1 MFHSLSVNYAYTL
14 FSFVYFQFSC
24 GNQVGEYLGVS
35 GMGAMR
41 VFRTFRCLRPLRAM
55 SRLQGLKVELWNKG
69 ILHDWWRE
77 GNENLLKSLAVSN
90 CTVGWLWK
98 WELQIKDLCTQCL
111 FTRNIKLDKHLYIH
125 KCLNELLVNLKWQW
139 WVRMS
144 VRWYGTAWALP
155 IKGINLTEGGGGIPL
170 LMAPLIFVHFE

>member
-1 MFHSLSVNYAYTL
+1 
-14 FSFVYFQFSC
+14 
-24 GNQVGEYLGVS
+24 
-35 GMGAMR
+35 MGAMR

-155 IKGINLTEGGGGIPL
+155 IKGINLTEGGRWDSPL
-170 LMAPLIFVHFE
+170 DGTAHLRAFWISHMCIIWLNMVTVIWSFN